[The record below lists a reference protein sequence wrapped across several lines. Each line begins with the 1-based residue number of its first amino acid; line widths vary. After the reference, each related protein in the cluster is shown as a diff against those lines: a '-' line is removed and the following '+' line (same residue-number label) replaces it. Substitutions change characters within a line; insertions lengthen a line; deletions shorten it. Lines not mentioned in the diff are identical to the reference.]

1 MKAEYFRLAKEVAAD
16 YALLR
21 GTMHKKG
28 VDIGLTLKVLRSLIR
43 PFYGLIRQA
52 LKGLTR
58 LYKAL

>member
-28 VDIGLTLKVLRSLIR
+28 VDIGLTLKALRSLIR
-43 PFYGLIRQA
+43 PF
-52 LKGLTR
+52 
-58 LYKAL
+58 